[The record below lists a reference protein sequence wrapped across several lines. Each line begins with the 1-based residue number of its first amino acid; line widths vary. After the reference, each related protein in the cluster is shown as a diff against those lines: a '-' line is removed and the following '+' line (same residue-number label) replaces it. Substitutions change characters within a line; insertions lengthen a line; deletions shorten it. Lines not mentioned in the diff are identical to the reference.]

1 MRYLPVVL
9 IYFSCFA
16 ACQMEKTI
24 SLHPYG
30 LPLEMSVP
38 HNAKIMEMDLIV
50 TKDIEIKTNG
60 YYLQLL
66 TLSVPSDT
74 TISVLENIRH
84 GVSSDADF
92 ITLIEENE
100 NGFIFEKKD
109 ETGKS
114 VYNFRHLMHLDSIVI
129 MAKASDSM
137 GFSLAQVRKMR
148 KSVLQAKVKP
158 N

>member
-24 SLHPYG
+24 SLQEFG

-50 TKDIEIKTNG
+50 TRDIEIKTNG

-66 TLSVPSDT
+66 TLPIESDT
-74 TISVLENIRH
+74 TINTLENILHAVR
-84 GVSSDADF
+84 SDSDF
-92 ITLIEENE
+92 QSLIEENE
-100 NGFIFEKKD
+100 HGFIYEKKD
-109 ETGKS
+109 EAGIS
-114 VYNFRHLMHLDSIVI
+114 IFNFRHLIQLDSMVV

-137 GFSLAQVRKMR
+137 GFSLSEVRKMQ
-148 KSVLQAKVKP
+148 KSVLEARVR
-158 N
+158 